1 MAKKD
6 CCSQPRTRPRRSG
19 TRPAKPDVQM
29 TRSSSVG
36 GAVFRGTCGYSPSKE
51 DKNCSHL
58 HLHVCTDCTAAAV
71 LSMLL
76 HSKLYRGS
84 ENNSN
89 LRQLCFDLPRLKA
102 CSSYSLET
110 VRRRPLEVA
119 TVTRTLKLTLKYLSE
134 EVEIEIDKSSSI
146 VRKPA
151 QLVHFLDSMEN

>member
-1 MAKKD
+1 MYPGCTAIERMMFQYSLGKKNKRVSSTAKVI
-6 CCSQPRTRPRRSG
+6 QFPL
-19 TRPAKPDVQM
+19 M
-29 TRSSSVG
+29 LL
-36 GAVFRGTCGYSPSKE
+36 FRGTCGYPPSKE

-89 LRQLCFDLPRLKA
+89 LRQLCFDLPRIKA
-102 CSSYSLET
+102 CSSYSLEA

-134 EVEIEIDKSSSI
+134 EVEIEK
-146 VRKPA
+146 
-151 QLVHFLDSMEN
+151 